1 MMNRE
6 PSLQR
11 RVLKTCEAVVPGT
24 NRHMVKYRQ
33 VDSDTVLSYILLSH
47 ISFHSIT
54 YEYYDIFSR
63 QDLECALKK
72 QSRSRTATAV
82 NHIVQHACATHFT
95 SNSEASKKDTVR
107 KKKRKHIHG
116 TCTSVT
122 IPEQYTDSDSEST
135 EVGDPMQVETL
146 DSILPAHQ
154 RVTRAMR

>member
-1 MMNRE
+1 M
-6 PSLQR
+6 
-11 RVLKTCEAVVPGT
+11 
-24 NRHMVKYRQ
+24 
-33 VDSDTVLSYILLSH
+33 
-47 ISFHSIT
+47 
-54 YEYYDIFSR
+54 
-63 QDLECALKK
+63 
-72 QSRSRTATAV
+72 